1 MNTAEHS
8 ATPRQLPQRDLEVAS
23 TSIRE
28 ALGQSAAA
36 VSAAVKR
43 RERRAPMASWTS

>member
-1 MNTAEHS
+1 MNTAEQS
-8 ATPRQLPQRDLEVAS
+8 ATPRQSPERDLEVAS

-28 ALGQSAAA
+28 ALGQSAAT
-36 VSAAVKR
+36 VSAEMKW